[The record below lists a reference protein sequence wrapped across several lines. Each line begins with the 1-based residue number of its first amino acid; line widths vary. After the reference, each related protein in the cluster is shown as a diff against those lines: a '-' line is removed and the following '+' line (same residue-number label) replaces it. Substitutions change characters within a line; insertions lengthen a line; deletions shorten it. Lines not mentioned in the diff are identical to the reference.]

1 MESLPRIMV
10 VDDEQGI
17 CQNVVKIL
25 SKNNYDVSCAL
36 SAKEALDKMSEE
48 SFSLVISDLV
58 MPEMN
63 GLELLKKVK
72 KDYPEMKSLMMTAYA
87 STDTAMKAI
96 RLGAL
101 DYLPKPFTPD
111 ELRSTVSQALKGDL
125 AKVQTPVEEVE
136 TIDVI
141 DFDMP
146 FEADEV
152 AKYTGEEYVKSLG
165 PSDMPVVEVKPVTD
179 LEHYCMVGDMVCEIF
194 KKLGATCKAGVKT
207 SACPQ
212 KKKKESS
219 PKTKKQDTS
228 RLIGVDMPFNYDE
241 VISVTGPEYV
251 TNLHNEGLSFVPY
264 EQLKKTVDGLKIRK
278 DGMIDVDMPFDRN
291 EVEQATGKGY
301 VETLGR
307 SDTPVVEVKA
317 DQPVENYC
325 LVGDMVCDIF
335 KKLGNT
341 CKAGV
346 KSSLCPQKKKTKKA
360 SGDTAAKQDIK
371 KLIGIDM
378 PFDFDE
384 VAQAAGYEYAMNLQP
399 DGMQMISYE
408 QLKENYALLLEKTEK
423 EENAKQTDAAL
434 SDSVL
439 IIDDEVAV
447 NNNMRK
453 ILAKKG
459 YKIDQASDKKQA
471 IEKISSGQYG
481 LVLLDLRI
489 PGVEGLELLK
499 AVRANKPDAKVIIV
513 TGYASIETAVEAA
526 RFGAVDYIAKPFTPA
541 ELRTA
546 TDKALRMAA

>member
-1 MESLPRIMV
+1 MEPTARIMV
-10 VDDEQGI
+10 VDDENGI

-25 SKNNYDVSCAL
+25 SKNNYKVACAL
-36 SAKEALDKMSEE
+36 SAKEALEKMSEE
-48 SFSLVISDLV
+48 SYSLIISDLV

-63 GLELLKKVK
+63 GLELLKRVK

-111 ELRSTVSQALKGDL
+111 ELRSTVSHALKGDL
-125 AKVQTPVEEVE
+125 PKVQIPAEEVE

-141 DFDMP
+141 DFDIP
-146 FEADEV
+146 FEAEEV
-152 AKYTGEEYVKSLG
+152 AKYTGDDYVRSLG
-165 PSDMPVVEVKPVTD
+165 PSDMPVIEIKPVAT
-179 LEHYCMVGDMVCEIF
+179 LEYYCKVGDMVCEIF

-207 SACPQ
+207 TECPQ
-212 KKKKESS
+212 KKGKASS
-219 PKTKKQDTS
+219 AKTKKTDIS
-228 RLIGVDMPFNYDE
+228 KLVGVDMPFNYDE
-241 VISVTGPEYV
+241 VVSITGPEYLA
-251 TNLHNEGLSFVPY
+251 NLHHEGLSFVPY
-264 EQLKKTVDGLKIRK
+264 ETLKKNFEDSGR
-278 DGMIDVDMPFDRN
+278 GMQNIDVDMPFNRN
-291 EVEQATGKGY
+291 EVEQVTGKEY
-301 VETLGR
+301 VDVLGR
-307 SDTPVVEVKA
+307 SDTPMIEVRQS
-317 DQPVENYC
+317 QPQDNYC
-325 LVGDMVCDIF
+325 LVGEMVCDIY

-346 KSSLCPQKKKTKKA
+346 KSSLCPQKKKAKKVT
-360 SGDTAAKQDIK
+360 GDAIPQQDIK
-371 KLIGIDM
+371 KLVGIDM

-384 VAQAAGYEYAMNLQP
+384 VAEAAGVEYAMNLQP
-399 DGMQMISYE
+399 DGTSMLSYE
-408 QLKENYALLLEKTEK
+408 QLKKNVAALSGKTEDVEYGK
-423 EENAKQTDAAL
+423 RIDAAL
-434 SDSVL
+434 SKTVL
-439 IIDDEVAV
+439 IIDDEIAV

-471 IEKISSGQYG
+471 LEKIGSGQYG

-499 AVRANKPDAKVIIV
+499 AVRTNLPDAKVIIV

-546 TDKALRMAA
+546 TDKALRIAA

>member
-1 MESLPRIMV
+1 MEPTAKIMV
-10 VDDEQGI
+10 VDDEKGI

-25 SKNNYDVSCAL
+25 SKNNYEVSCAL
-36 SAKEALDKMSEE
+36 SAKEALKKMSED
-48 SFSLVISDLV
+48 SYSLIISDLV

-72 KDYPEMKSLMMTAYA
+72 KDWPEMKSLMMTAYA

-111 ELRSTVSQALKGDL
+111 ELRNTVSQALKGDL
-125 AKVQTPVEEVE
+125 PMVQTPVEEVE

-141 DFDMP
+141 DFDIP

-152 AKYTGEEYVKSLG
+152 AKYTGEDYVKSLG
-165 PSDMPVVEVKPVTD
+165 PSDMPVVEVKPSTT
-179 LEHYCMVGDMVCEIF
+179 LEHYCQVGDMVCDIF

-212 KKKKESS
+212 KKGKESS
-219 PKTKKQDTS
+219 AKTKKIDTS
-228 RLIGVDMPFNYDE
+228 KLIGVDMPFNYDE
-241 VISVTGPEYV
+241 VVSVTGPEYLA
-251 TNLHNEGLSFVPY
+251 NLHHEGVSFVPY
-264 EQLKKTVDGLKIRK
+264 ETLKKNFAGLLGK
-278 DGMIDVDMPFDRN
+278 DRGEIDVDMPFNRS
-291 EVEQATGKGY
+291 EVEQVTGREY
-301 VETLGR
+301 VDTLGR
-307 SDTPVVEVKA
+307 SDVPVVEVKH
-317 DQPVENYC
+317 DQTQEHYC
-325 LVGDMVCDIF
+325 MVGEMVCDIF

-346 KSSLCPQKKKTKKA
+346 KSNLCPQKKKAQKA
-360 SGDTAAKQDIK
+360 SGDASPKQDIK

-378 PFDFDE
+378 PFVFDE
-384 VAQAAGYEYAMNLQP
+384 VVEAAGFEYAMNLQP
-399 DGMQMISYE
+399 DGTSVVPYE
-408 QLKENYALLLEKTEK
+408 QLKQNVAAIIGKTEK
-423 EENAKQTDAAL
+423 AEYVKQKEAAL
-434 SDSVL
+434 SKSVL

-471 IEKISSGQYG
+471 LEKISLNQYG

-499 AVRANKPDAKVIIV
+499 AIRAQLPDTKVIIV

-546 TDKALRMAA
+546 TERALRIAA

>member
-1 MESLPRIMV
+1 MEPMPRIMV

-48 SFSLVISDLV
+48 SYSLVISDLV

-111 ELRSTVSQALKGDL
+111 ELRSTVSHALKGDL
-125 AKVQTPVEEVE
+125 PKVQAPAEEVE

-146 FEADEV
+146 FEAEEV

-165 PSDMPVVEVKPVTD
+165 PSDMPVVEAKPIET
-179 LEHYCMVGDMVCEIF
+179 LEHYCKTGDMVCEIF

-212 KKKKESS
+212 KKKKQSS
-219 PKTKKQDTS
+219 GKTRKTDTS
-228 RLIGVDMPFNYDE
+228 QLIGVDMPFNYDE

-251 TNLHNEGLSFVPY
+251 TNLHHEGLSFVPY
-264 EQLKKTVDGLKIRK
+264 ETLKKTVAGLKLK
-278 DGMIDVDMPFDRN
+278 NGGMIDVDMPFDRN
-291 EVEQATGKGY
+291 EVEKATGKEY

-307 SDTPVVEVKA
+307 SDTPVVEVKME
-317 DQPVENYC
+317 QPVENYC
-325 LVGDMVCDIF
+325 LLGEMVCDIF

-346 KSSLCPQKKKTKKA
+346 KSNLCPQKKKAKKV
-360 SGDTAAKQDIK
+360 SGDVAPKQDIK

-378 PFDFDE
+378 PFEFEE
-384 VAQAAGYEYAMNLQP
+384 VAQAAGVEYAMNLQP
-399 DGMQMISYE
+399 DGTSMIPYE
-408 QLKENYALLLEKTEK
+408 QLKKNVAALLEKSEK
-423 EENAKQTDAAL
+423 ADRIKQIDADL
-434 SDSVL
+434 SNTVL

-459 YKIDQASDKKQA
+459 YKIDQASDKNQA
-471 IEKISSGQYG
+471 IEKISSGHYG

-499 AVRANKPDAKVIIV
+499 AVRTNQPDARVIIV

-546 TDKALRMAA
+546 TEKALRIAA